1 MTLRPTAT
9 RRRTRPDSHFD
20 SNSERAVRGL
30 KYGRQGAAAPPP
42 PRHHGAAA
50 TSRSQRKQPS
60 AGPTGWIRRR
70 SLPKNV
76 SAAELKRE
84 KLMRKVNT
92 RSETQVAAQANLDQ
106 TDSADHKVAFKR
118 IVALVREAL
127 PQMGKRKAHAE
138 RSNAEVRERG
148 KQVDAII
155 AKVTS

>member
-9 RRRTRPDSHFD
+9 RRRTRPDSQHFD
-20 SNSERAVRGL
+20 SKSEGAVRGL
-30 KYGRQGAAAPPP
+30 KRD
-42 PRHHGAAA
+42 RHGAAA
-50 TSRSQRKQPS
+50 TSHSQSKQPS
-60 AGPTGWIRRR
+60 ARPTAWIRRR

-76 SAAELKRE
+76 TAAELKRE
-84 KLMRKVNT
+84 KPMRKVNT
-92 RSETQVAAQANLDQ
+92 RSETQVAAQASLDQ
-106 TDSADHKVAFKR
+106 TDSADHTVAFKR

-138 RSNAEVRERG
+138 RSNAEVRGRA

>member
-20 SNSERAVRGL
+20 SNSEGAVRGL
-30 KYGRQGAAAPPP
+30 KRD
-42 PRHHGAAA
+42 RHGATA
-50 TSRSQRKQPS
+50 TSHSQSKQPS
-60 AGPTGWIRRR
+60 AGPTTWIRRC
-70 SLPKNV
+70 SLPKNFT
-76 SAAELKRE
+76 AAELKRE

-92 RSETQVAAQANLDQ
+92 RSETQVAAQASLDQ

-138 RSNAEVRERG
+138 RSNAEVRGRA